1 MLSASSA
8 TCTCRCLQMGK
19 QARRADIAARVAGC
33 EAGGI
38 RYGQDDKPV
47 FVR

>member
-1 MLSASSA
+1 
-8 TCTCRCLQMGK
+8 MGK
-19 QARRADIAARVAGC
+19 PARRADIAAHVNGC

-38 RYGQDDKPV
+38 RYGADDKPV

>member
-1 MLSASSA
+1 
-8 TCTCRCLQMGK
+8 MGK

>member
-1 MLSASSA
+1 MK
-8 TCTCRCLQMGK
+8 T
-19 QARRADIAARVAGC
+19 RRVDIAARVNAC

-38 RYGQDDKPV
+38 RYDADDKPV